1 MKKRLLKLAVLLL
14 VLIIPTVI
22 FSLVSEALPDP
33 YKDTYLG
40 AFRQKYQTLYETKG
54 KKIVFIGGS
63 GLPFGLRT
71 DLLQKE
77 IGDDYTVVNYGLYA
91 TLGTKFM
98 MDTARDAIHEGDVV
112 ILCPE
117 LSEQTFSLYFNGEAV
132 LQATD
137 GIHASL
143 SSLPL
148 GNQVSTFYQYFGYSF
163 DKIGYAASDTIL
175 DPDGVYR
182 ADSINAWGDI
192 EYAERENNIMN
203 NGFDVNMTITTD
215 DTLLNQDFIDYV
227 NDFVADCK
235 DKKATVYFGFAP
247 ANLAAVRSSQNKRAE
262 FESKLKEALHCPL
275 LGSVE
280 DYFLEKGYFYDTN
293 FHLNASGALA
303 FTDRITLLLKEALG
317 REALS
322 SIEVPDAPPL
332 ASDVVVDVPVS
343 GGDLV
348 PFDKYN
354 GEPNIDYV
362 DYFTY
367 KEEGNTYKIT
377 GVKAEHLGMTE
388 VILPSVYN
396 GKNVTALAE
405 NALLGCT
412 DLVRIHI
419 GITYK
424 SLEKNAFNGC
434 ISLEGIYLYETDG
447 NHIAPPLTGL
457 LDGASRS
464 VKIFIPED
472 GNYIAGYTWSRYE
485 DKFVTFSKEDTP

>member
-14 VLIIPTVI
+14 ILIIPTVI
-22 FSLVSEALPDP
+22 FSVVSETLPDP
-33 YKDTYLG
+33 YQKTYLG
-40 AFRQKYQTLYETKG
+40 AFDKKYQTLYQTKG

-71 DLLQKE
+71 DLLQEE
-77 IGDDYTVVNYGLYA
+77 IGEDYTVVNYGLYA

-98 MDTARDAIHEGDVV
+98 MDTARDAIGEGDIV

-117 LSEQTFSLYFNGEAV
+117 LSEQTFSLYYNGEAV
-132 LQATD
+132 LQATN
-137 GIHASL
+137 GLHTSL

-148 GNQVSTFYQYFGYSF
+148 GNVISTFYHYFGYSF
-163 DKIGYAASDTIL
+163 DKIGYAFKDEIL

-182 ADSINAWGDI
+182 ADSINAYGDI
-192 EYAERENNIMN
+192 DYTERENNIMN
-203 NGFDVNMTITTD
+203 NGYDVNMTIKTD
-215 DTLLNQDFIDYV
+215 NLLNEEFIDYV
-227 NDFVADCK
+227 NDFVADCQ
-235 DKKATVYFGFAP
+235 DQNATVYFSFAP

-262 FESKLKEALHCPL
+262 FEETLKEALTCPL

-280 DYFLEKGYFYDTN
+280 DYLLEKGYFYDTN
-293 FHLNASGALA
+293 FHLNASGAVA
-303 FTDRITLLLKEALG
+303 FTDRMAKLLKTALG
-317 REALS
+317 KEAIT
-322 SIEVPDAPPL
+322 SIEVPKAPPL
-332 ASDVVVDVPVS
+332 ASDLVVDIPVS
-343 GGDLV
+343 GGELV
-348 PFDKYN
+348 PFDQYN

-367 KEEGNTYKIT
+367 QEEGNTYKII
-377 GVKAEHLGMTE
+377 GVKPEYLGMTE

-396 GKNVTALAE
+396 GKNITALAE

-419 GITYK
+419 GTTYK
-424 SLEKNAFNGC
+424 SLEKSAFNGC
-434 ISLEGIYLYETDG
+434 IALEGIYLYETDG

-464 VKIFIPED
+464 VKIYIPEN
-472 GNYIAGYTWSRYE
+472 GNYVAGYTWSRYE
-485 DKFVTFSKEDTP
+485 DKFVTFSKEDSQ

>member
-14 VLIIPTVI
+14 ILIIPTLI
-22 FSLVSEALPDP
+22 FSLISESLPNP
-33 YKDTYLG
+33 YRNTYLG
-40 AFRQKYQTLYETKG
+40 AFEEKYQKLYHTQG

-63 GLPFGLRT
+63 GLPFWLRT
-71 DLLQKE
+71 DLLQE
-77 IGDDYTVVNYGLYA
+77 ELGAEYTIVNYGLYA

-98 MDTARDAIHEGDVV
+98 MDTAIDAIGKDDIV

-117 LSEQTFSLYFNGEAV
+117 LAEQTFSLYFNGEAA

-137 GIHASL
+137 GIHKAL
-143 SSLPL
+143 ATLPL
-148 GNQVSTFYQYFGYSF
+148 GNQIESFYQYFGYSF
-163 DKIGYAASDTIL
+163 DKISYAAKHQTL

-192 EYAERENNIMN
+192 DYAERENNIMN
-203 NGFDVNMTITTD
+203 NGYDVNMLITTD
-215 DTLLNQDFIDYV
+215 NLLNEEFIDYV
-227 NDFVADCK
+227 NEFTDACQ
-235 DKKATVYFGFAP
+235 DKNASVYFAFAP
-247 ANLAAVRSSQNKRAE
+247 ANIAAVRSSQNRRAA
-262 FESKLKEALHCPL
+262 FEEALKEALRCPL
-275 LGSVE
+275 LGSIE
-280 DYFLEKGYFYDTN
+280 NYFLEKGYFYDTN
-293 FHLNASGALA
+293 FHLNASGAVA
-303 FTDRITLLLKEALG
+303 FTNQITLLLKEALG
-317 REALS
+317 MDVIS
-322 SIEVPDAPPL
+322 SIEVPVAPPL
-332 ASDVVVDVPVS
+332 ASDLVVDVPVS
-343 GGDLV
+343 GDDLV
-348 PFDKYN
+348 PFDRYN

-367 KEEGNTYKIT
+367 IEEGNTYKIT
-377 GVKAEHLGMTE
+377 GVKNEYLGIKE

-424 SLEKNAFNGC
+424 SLEKSAFNGC

-447 NHIAPPLTGL
+447 NHISPPLTGL

-464 VKIFIPED
+464 VKIYIPEN
-472 GNYIAGYTWSRYE
+472 GNYVAGYTWSRYE
-485 DKFVTFSKEDTP
+485 DKFVTFSQEDFQ

>member
-14 VLIIPTVI
+14 ILIIPTVI
-22 FSLVSEALPDP
+22 FTVVSEALPDP
-33 YKDTYLG
+33 YQKTYLG
-40 AFRQKYQTLYETKG
+40 AFDEKYEMLYETKG

-71 DLLQKE
+71 DLLQQE
-77 IGDDYTVVNYGLYA
+77 IGDDYTVINYGLYA

-98 MDTARDAIHEGDVV
+98 MDTARDAIGKGDIV

-117 LSEQTFSLYFNGEAV
+117 LSEQTFSLYFNGEAA

-148 GNQVSTFYQYFGYSF
+148 GNKISTFYQYFGYSV
-163 DKIGYAASDTIL
+163 DKIGYAANATIL
-175 DPDGVYR
+175 DPEGVYR
-182 ADSINAWGDI
+182 ADSINEWGDI
-192 EYAERENNIMN
+192 DYADRENNIMN
-203 NGFDVNMTITTD
+203 NGYDVNMTITTD
-215 DTLLNQDFIDYV
+215 NLLNQDFIDYV

-235 DKKATVYFGFAP
+235 KQDAEVYFGFAP
-247 ANLAAVRSSQNKRAE
+247 ANLAALRSSQNKRAE
-262 FESKLKEALHCPL
+262 FESKLKGIVNCPL

-280 DYFLEKGYFYDTN
+280 DYLFEKGYFYDTN

-317 REALS
+317 MEAIT
-322 SIEVPDAPPL
+322 SIEVPKAPPL
-332 ASDVVVDVPVS
+332 LSDIVVDIPVS

-354 GEPNIDYV
+354 GEPNIDYA
-362 DYFTY
+362 DWFTY
-367 KEEGNTYKIT
+367 REEGNTYTIT
-377 GVKAEHLGMTE
+377 GVKAEHLGMSE
-388 VILPSVYN
+388 VILPSVYD

-419 GITYK
+419 GTTYK
-424 SLEKNAFNGC
+424 SLEKAAFNGC

-447 NHIAPPLTGL
+447 NRIAPPLTGL
-457 LDGASRS
+457 LDGASRT
-464 VKIFIPED
+464 VKIYIPED
-472 GNYIAGYTWSRYE
+472 GNYVAGYTWSRYE
-485 DKFVTFSKEDTP
+485 DKFETFSKEDSQ

>member
-1 MKKRLLKLAVLLL
+1 MKKRLLKFTVLLL
-14 VLIIPTVI
+14 ILIIPTAV
-22 FSLVSEALPDP
+22 FTFVSEVMHDP
-33 YKDTYLG
+33 YKNTYLG
-40 AFRQKYQTLYETKG
+40 AFDEKYETLYQTKG

-71 DLLQKE
+71 DLLQEE
-77 IGDDYTVVNYGLYA
+77 IGDDYTIVNYGLYA

-98 MDTARDAIHEGDVV
+98 MDTARDAIGKGDIV

-132 LQATD
+132 LQATN
-137 GIHASL
+137 GIDSSL
-143 SSLPL
+143 FSLPL
-148 GNQVSTFYQYFGYSF
+148 SNKISLFYHYFGYSF
-163 DKIGYAASDTIL
+163 DKIGYAMDDTLL

-182 ADSINAWGDI
+182 ADSINEWGDI
-192 EYAERENNIMN
+192 DYAERENNIMN

-215 DTLLNQDFIDYV
+215 DTLLNQDFIEYV
-227 NDFVADCK
+227 NDFVADCQ
-235 DKKATVYFGFAP
+235 DQDATVYFGFAP

-262 FESKLKEALHCPL
+262 FEGKLKESLRCPL

-280 DYFLEKGYFYDTN
+280 DYLFEKGYFYDTN
-293 FHLNASGALA
+293 FHLNASGAVA
-303 FTDRITLLLKEALG
+303 FTHQITLLLKQALG
-317 REALS
+317 MEAVS
-322 SIEVPDAPPL
+322 SIEVPNAPPL
-332 ASDVVVDVPVS
+332 ASEVVVDIPVS
-343 GGDLV
+343 GGDHV

-354 GEPNIDYV
+354 GEPNIDYADWFV
-362 DYFTY
+362 YT
-367 KEEGNTYKIT
+367 EEGNTYKIT
-377 GVKAEHLGMTE
+377 GVKSEHLGMTE

-405 NALLGCT
+405 NALAGCT

-419 GITYK
+419 GTTYK
-424 SLEKNAFNGC
+424 SLEKGAFSGC

-464 VKIFIPED
+464 VRIYIPEN
-472 GNYIAGYTWSRYE
+472 GNYVVGYTWSRYE
-485 DKFVTFSKEDTP
+485 DKFETFSKEDSK